1 MSSNANDEDPWIESI
16 EESQTQTGEA
26 IIDENV
32 AVRRS
37 TRLASRASF
46 SPSISDWPLP
56 EILEVLFKSH
66 ISVPTG
72 ATHEELF
79 NLLCE
84 NIDVP
89 APHSP
94 PPPPSASKKN
104 MQKRKKPRASFCHW
118 CTQAGMWF
126 FQFSPIK
133 PFHDPEQRPSF
144 VSFIKYSV
152 LDHRHELQDP
162 GFGVWVNIKEFGK
175 SSILRTGFFEHC
187 VNHSTTTRH
196 RATGR

>member
-1 MSSNANDEDPWIESI
+1 MSSNANDENPWIKSV
-16 EESQTQTGEA
+16 EESQQQQTQTGEA

-37 TRLASRASF
+37 TRLASKASF

-56 EILEVLFKSH
+56 KIYWSRQEKHAEK
-66 ISVPTG
+66 
-72 ATHEELF
+72 
-79 NLLCE
+79 
-84 NIDVP
+84 
-89 APHSP
+89 
-94 PPPPSASKKN
+94 
-104 MQKRKKPRASFCHW
+104 KKPRASFCHW

-187 VNHSTTTRH
+187 VNHSTTTSMTTTRH
-196 RATGR
+196 RVTGR